1 MITIP
6 VEVLQVLD
14 QTHPVSDEDILVVR
28 RYIKTLDHDAGME
41 LIRDSR
47 MFRYLNNNK
56 ERINALARSLGDAW

>member
-1 MITIP
+1 MNLPPNIELI
-6 VEVLQVLD
+6 LD

-47 MFRYLNNNK
+47 MFRYLTNNK

>member
-1 MITIP
+1 MNLPPNIELI
-6 VEVLQVLD
+6 LD